1 MSKNVLQTKNL
12 KKLFP
17 IKAFLGKPSEF
28 VHAVDDVSFEIKK
41 GETFGLVGESGCGK
55 TTLGR
60 LVLNLLES
68 TSGDVMF
75 NGKNLNEM
83 SKEEVFEFR
92 RQSGIVF
99 QDPFSSL
106 NPRMMTI
113 DIVAEPLD
121 VHKLAEGKER
131 EEKVIEMLEK
141 VGLKQEHLLRFP
153 HEFSGGQRQ
162 RLALARALI
171 TNPEFIVMDEPTSAL
186 DVSVQA
192 QILNLIKKLQKDLGL
207 TYLFIS
213 HDLSVVQFISHRI
226 AVMYLGKTVEVG
238 PAKTLFKNPK
248 HPYTK
253 ALFSALPAPDPDT
266 KWEPVELEGEVP
278 TPVNP
283 APGCRFTSRCPEA
296 MDICAKKEPPLIKI
310 DKDRLTACHL
320 FPDPV

>member
-1 MSKNVLQTKNL
+1 
-12 KKLFP
+12 
-17 IKAFLGKPSEF
+17 
-28 VHAVDDVSFEIKK
+28 
-41 GETFGLVGESGCGK
+41 
-55 TTLGR
+55 
-60 LVLNLLES
+60 
-68 TSGDVMF
+68 
-75 NGKNLNEM
+75 
-83 SKEEVFEFR
+83 
-92 RQSGIVF
+92 
-99 QDPFSSL
+99 
-106 NPRMMTI
+106 
-113 DIVAEPLD
+113 
-121 VHKLAEGKER
+121 
-131 EEKVIEMLEK
+131 
-141 VGLKQEHLLRFP
+141 
-153 HEFSGGQRQ
+153 
-162 RLALARALI
+162 
-171 TNPEFIVMDEPTSAL
+171 MDEPTSAL

-192 QILNLIKKLQKDLGL
+192 QILNLIKKLQKELGL

-238 PAKTLFKNPK
+238 PANTLFKNPK

-296 MDICAKKEPPLIKI
+296 MDICAKKDPPLIKI